1 MPGRAATPLS
11 RPEFEAA
18 EPPDRVSSSTVP
30 FLGFMLCLVVSGMS
44 GLIYEVAWVR
54 SLELVF
60 GATSFAVATVLAAF
74 MGGLACGSAWMGRQA
89 HRLRSFRPL
98 HVYAA
103 IECLIGILG
112 LLVPVLLQA
121 LVPLYRLSWDHL
133 HASFFLFSL
142 GRLALCGS
150 VLLLPTAL
158 MGATLPV
165 ASRVASLGGGAET
178 GRRIGLLYAA
188 NTFGAVLGCAFAGLV
203 LLPTFGLRRTEW
215 LAVGLNLL
223 AASGAVLLARYRRGP
238 RAAHEAAPPAD
249 ELPEAEERRTQVAG
263 TDRAGGRTL
272 IAIYAISGAVAMAF
286 EVAWSRLLV
295 LVLGSSTYSYTIM
308 LTTFLLGL
316 AAGAWIAA
324 RLMKSHAP
332 ALLAASL
339 AQVLVALTTYLG
351 LYLVRELPFLYVLAH
366 DRLHPS
372 ARGLLGVQLAL
383 AAAVMILPTLALG
396 AMFPIVLS
404 GLSSLRASAPR
415 VVGRAYAWN
424 TVGAIAGSLLAGFCL
439 LPRLGSR
446 GTILA
451 GIVTSAL
458 LALWGLLAARPAPA
472 ARLRVLF
479 ACAVAAFVAN
489 AVVASP
495 ALPPEILSSGVFR
508 YADRYLGSDRGR
520 FLEETRASHGEILLF
535 KEGLTCTVTVFRTTK
550 ALSLLVNGKP
560 DASVPPGLASPF
572 AWMKTARTG
581 DLPTQVLVAQVPMLL
596 APRAGRVLVV
606 GLGSGV
612 TLGSTLGHPAETID
626 CVELESAVVEGSRW
640 FDSQSGAPLDDPR
653 VRLVVN
659 DARNHLLVT
668 REPYDVI
675 ISEPSNPWVAGAAS
689 LFTRDFFA
697 LAKSHLS
704 ADGVFCQWVQLYEL
718 TAEDFRSILRGF
730 SSVFPGVHVFRVASD
745 AIVIGTNG
753 REPFPLDAILRHANA
768 KVLADLERIGIRT
781 PDDLLAHYWVGGEEL
796 RSRLGQGPVNTDDNM
811 LIEFAAPLRMLSR
824 RKAEQEA
831 QARELASMFSD
842 GTTGM
847 ARQVRLP
854 ADRGIQSLFWAR
866 LAAASVA
873 QGYPDVAGV
882 YASRSLLL
890 ERNPLAARAAGEA
903 LALGNRKDESREW
916 LAAAARDFPR
926 DPGLRRALVDLAR
939 QKEDWPAVRRH
950 AQALLDR
957 EPRDRTARLRLG
969 ESLLRLGDPHAA
981 LRVLDPL
988 APPAPG
994 TVAAE
999 VPPGATESDDLPSL
1013 LGAALHGSGQ
1023 WAEAV
1028 APLRKH
1034 LRTHPAD
1041 GTARTML
1048 AEALERA
1055 GRLNEA
1061 RAERRRLG
1069 PDAARLAADRLAA
1082 ARSGWE
1088 APPDRLVALLED
1100 ARDLDPANEEAPL
1113 LLARARALVGERDA
1127 AAALLEEFLE
1137 THPDRPWAIGF
1148 LGELEAARG
1157 DAERG
1162 RLLAARYVAL
1172 TGRAWESLGVA
1183 GNGDRS
1189 PAP

>member
-1 MPGRAATPLS
+1 VTTRTGP
-11 RPEFEAA
+11 
-18 EPPDRVSSSTVP
+18 SSIP

-74 MGGLACGSAWMGRQA
+74 MGGLACGSAWMARDS
-89 HRLRSFRPL
+89 HRLARFRPL

-103 IECLIGILG
+103 IECLIGACG

-121 LVPLYRLSWDHL
+121 LVPLYRLSWMHL
-133 HASFFLFSL
+133 HASFALFSL
-142 GRLALCGS
+142 GRLALCGA

-165 ASRVASLGGGAET
+165 ASRVAAAGGGAET
-178 GRRIGLLYAA
+178 GRRIGFLYAA
-188 NTFGAVLGCAFAGLV
+188 NTFGAVLGCAAAGLA
-203 LLPTFGLRRTEW
+203 LLPAIGLQRTEW

-223 AASGAVLLARYRRGP
+223 AAAGAVLLDRFRRAP
-238 RAAHEAAPPAD
+238 HAEPAATAPAD
-249 ELPEAEERRTQVAG
+249 GALGAGATRAGAPGKERRAS
-263 TDRAGGRTL
+263 RTL
-272 IAIYAISGAVAMAF
+272 IAIYAISGAVAMAY

-316 AAGAWIAA
+316 ALGAWIGA
-324 RLMKSHAP
+324 RLLRKGAP

-366 DRLHPS
+366 DRLQPS
-372 ARGLLGVQLAL
+372 ARELLGVQLAL

-396 AMFPIVLS
+396 AMFPITLG
-404 GLSSLRASAPR
+404 GLTALRAPAPR

-439 LPRLGSR
+439 IPRLGSR

-451 GIVTSAL
+451 GVVASAL
-458 LALWGLLAARPAPA
+458 LALWGLLAARPAPP

-479 ACAVAAFVAN
+479 ACAVLAFVVN
-489 AVVASP
+489 AGVASP
-495 ALPPEILSSGVFR
+495 AFPPEILSSGVFR
-508 YADRYLGSDRGR
+508 YADRYLGADRER
-520 FLEETRASHGEILLF
+520 FLETAKASHGEILLF

-560 DASVPPGLASPF
+560 DASVPPGLPEPF
-572 AWMKTARTG
+572 AWMKSAKAG
-581 DLPTQVLVAQVPMLL
+581 DLPTQVLVAQLPMLL
-596 APRAGRVLVV
+596 APRADRVLVV

-612 TLGSTLGHPAETID
+612 TLGSTLGHDARTID
-626 CVELESAVVEGSRW
+626 CVELESAVVEGSRF
-640 FDSQSGAPLDDPR
+640 FDAQSGAPLDDPR

-659 DARNHLLVT
+659 DARNHLLVN
-668 REPYDVI
+668 RQPYDVI

-697 LAKSHLS
+697 LAKSRLS

-730 SSVFPGVHVFRVASD
+730 ASVFPGVHVFRVASD

-753 REPFPLDAILRHANA
+753 RAPFPLDAILRHANA

-781 PDDLLAHYWVGGEEL
+781 PDDLLAHYWVGGDEL
-796 RSRLGQGPVNTDDNM
+796 RSRLGVGSVNTDDNM

-831 QARELASMFSD
+831 QARELATMFAD

-847 ARQVRLP
+847 ARQVQLP
-854 ADRGIQSLFWAR
+854 IDREHQSLFWAR

-882 YASRSLLL
+882 YASRSLILQ
-890 ERNPLAARAAGEA
+890 RNPLAARAAGEA
-903 LALGNRKDESREW
+903 LALVDHKNEAREW
-916 LAAAARDFPR
+916 LAAAAHDFPR
-926 DPGLRRALVDLAR
+926 DPGLRRALVDLAWK
-939 QKEDWPAVRRH
+939 KEDWPALRRH
-950 AQALLDR
+950 AQTLVDLDP
-957 EPRDRTARLRLG
+957 EDRTARLRLG
-969 ESLLRLGDPHAA
+969 ESLLRMEDPRAA
-981 LRVLDPL
+981 LRALAPL

-999 VPPGATESDDLPSL
+999 LPPGDARSDELPFL

-1023 WAEAV
+1023 SAEAI
-1028 APLRKH
+1028 APLRQH
-1034 LRTHPAD
+1034 LRLHPAD
-1041 GTARTML
+1041 RAARTLL
-1048 AEALERA
+1048 AQALEQTGRRTEAL
-1055 GRLNEA
+1055 
-1061 RAERRRLG
+1061 AERRRLG
-1069 PDAARLAADRLAA
+1069 PGAARLAADRLAA
-1082 ARSGWE
+1082 ARTGWDS
-1088 APPDRLVALLED
+1088 ARPDRMVALLQD

-1113 LLARARALVGERDA
+1113 LLAQALALQGKRGD
-1127 AAALLEEFLE
+1127 AAALLEEYLE
-1137 THPDRPWAIGF
+1137 AHPDRPWAIGF
-1148 LGELEAARG
+1148 LGEIETAEGAA
-1157 DAERG
+1157 DRG
-1162 RLLAARYVAL
+1162 RLLAGRYLAL
-1172 TGRAWESLGVA
+1172 TGRAWDEVGVS
-1183 GNGDRS
+1183 GDRS

>member
-1 MPGRAATPLS
+1 MPGRAA
-11 RPEFEAA
+11 
-18 EPPDRVSSSTVP
+18 SSTVP

-74 MGGLACGSAWMGRQA
+74 MGGLACGSAWMGKETDRMG
-89 HRLRSFRPL
+89 RFRPL

-133 HASFFLFSL
+133 HASFFLFSV

-165 ASRVASLGGGAET
+165 ASRVASEGGGAET

-238 RAAHEAAPPAD
+238 RASQEAARPAD
-249 ELPEAEERRTQVAG
+249 DSETADDLKAADGALPAG
-263 TDRAGGRTL
+263 TARGDRAGGRTL

-396 AMFPIVLS
+396 SMFPIVLS

-560 DASVPPGLASPF
+560 DASVPPGLPEPF

-581 DLPTQVLVAQVPMLL
+581 DLPTQVLVAQIPMLL

-612 TLGSTLGHPAETID
+612 TLGSTLGHPARTID
-626 CVELESAVVEGSRW
+626 CVELESAVVEGSRY
-640 FDSQSGAPLDDPR
+640 FDSQSGAPLEDPR

-697 LAKSHLS
+697 LAKSRLS

-730 SSVFPGVHVFRVASD
+730 ASVFPGVHVFRVASD

-753 REPFPLDAILRHANA
+753 REPFPLDAILRHANPR
-768 KVLADLERIGIRT
+768 VLADLERIGIRT

-796 RSRLGQGPVNTDDNM
+796 RSRLRLGPVNTDDNM
-811 LIEFAAPLRMLSR
+811 LIEFAA
-824 RKAEQEA
+824 
-831 QARELASMFSD
+831 
-842 GTTGM
+842 
-847 ARQVRLP
+847 
-854 ADRGIQSLFWAR
+854 
-866 LAAASVA
+866 
-873 QGYPDVAGV
+873 
-882 YASRSLLL
+882 
-890 ERNPLAARAAGEA
+890 
-903 LALGNRKDESREW
+903 
-916 LAAAARDFPR
+916 
-926 DPGLRRALVDLAR
+926 
-939 QKEDWPAVRRH
+939 
-950 AQALLDR
+950 
-957 EPRDRTARLRLG
+957 
-969 ESLLRLGDPHAA
+969 
-981 LRVLDPL
+981 
-988 APPAPG
+988 
-994 TVAAE
+994 
-999 VPPGATESDDLPSL
+999 
-1013 LGAALHGSGQ
+1013 
-1023 WAEAV
+1023 
-1028 APLRKH
+1028 
-1034 LRTHPAD
+1034 
-1041 GTARTML
+1041 
-1048 AEALERA
+1048 
-1055 GRLNEA
+1055 
-1061 RAERRRLG
+1061 
-1069 PDAARLAADRLAA
+1069 
-1082 ARSGWE
+1082 
-1088 APPDRLVALLED
+1088 
-1100 ARDLDPANEEAPL
+1100 
-1113 LLARARALVGERDA
+1113 
-1127 AAALLEEFLE
+1127 
-1137 THPDRPWAIGF
+1137 
-1148 LGELEAARG
+1148 
-1157 DAERG
+1157 
-1162 RLLAARYVAL
+1162 
-1172 TGRAWESLGVA
+1172 
-1183 GNGDRS
+1183 
-1189 PAP
+1189 